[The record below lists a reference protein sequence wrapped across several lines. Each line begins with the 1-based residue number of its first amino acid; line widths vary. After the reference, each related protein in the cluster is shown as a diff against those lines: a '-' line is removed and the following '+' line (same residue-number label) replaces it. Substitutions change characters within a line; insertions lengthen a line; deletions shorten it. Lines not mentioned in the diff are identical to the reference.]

1 MSNNTATDTK
11 TSAAAQTASGDY
23 DPITAEVI
31 RSAFDN
37 ITTEMSLVLLRTSG
51 SPVLTESKDFSTVL
65 FDADLNQIG
74 SSGYILLHMAS
85 SRRGVEAVARA
96 RVPDD
101 IQPGDAFICND
112 PHTSGALHQGDVGIV
127 MPIFYRDELV
137 GWTFPTLT

>member
-1 MSNNTATDTK
+1 MST
-11 TSAAAQTASGDY
+11 TSVAEASPAQANQDF

-85 SRRGVEAVARA
+85 SRMGVEAIARE
-96 RVPDD
+96 RSPDD

-127 MPIFYRDELV
+127 SDV
-137 GWTFPTLT
+137 GRILAPKV